1 MLVKTAPLYPG
12 YRRSLRMR
20 IRRLGQFSAS
30 ADGQLR
36 VSVNTATGA
45 RVGGALQGT
54 KGDPIGAAIG
64 GGGASIYEA
73 ARRR

>member
-1 MLVKTAPLYPG
+1 M
-12 YRRSLRMR
+12 
-20 IRRLGQFSAS
+20 
-30 ADGQLR
+30 
-36 VSVNTATGA
+36 SVNTATGA
-45 RVGGALQGT
+45 RVGGALQG